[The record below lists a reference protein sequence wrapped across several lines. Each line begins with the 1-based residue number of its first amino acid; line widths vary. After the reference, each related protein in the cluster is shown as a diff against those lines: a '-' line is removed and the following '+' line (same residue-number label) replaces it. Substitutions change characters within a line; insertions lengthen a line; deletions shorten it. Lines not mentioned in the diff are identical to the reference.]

1 MLISLNIPDELAER
15 LIAGG
20 KDPAELT
27 LEALAMEGYRTEAF
41 SESEIRHMLGFETR
55 MEVHAFLKEHG
66 VFLHYSEVDAEND
79 KKSALK
85 LRTKHSSISDS
96 GNRFTK

>member
-1 MLISLNIPDELAER
+1 VQISLNIPDELAER

-41 SESEIRHMLGFETR
+41 SESEIRQMLGYETR

-66 VFLHYSEVDAEND
+66 IFLHYSVADAEND
-79 KKSALK
+79 RSSAVK
-85 LRTKHSSISDS
+85 ARANGQNSPNS
-96 GNRFTK
+96 GERSTE